1 MIEGDDNQTV
11 IIDPGLPSTAA
22 LSIDLITRLG
32 RSSTELHSMATHGH
46 SDHVGGLPMMRQ
58 RLGSATHLPGLCESY
73 LQGTKPR
80 AFGSDAAL
88 RFLPIFGQQPFSG
101 TALRE
106 FVGGSTKIGFGGQA
120 EQFQFPYEPT
130 GFLQD
135 GDRVPGGKEWEVI
148 ASPGHADEAV
158 SYFHADSG
166 TLLSGDAVVTLDG
179 EAWFNPE
186 WVDETACRQ
195 TEERLRSL
203 DVNYLLPG
211 HGLPIWGNPWKQAKS
226 FKDQP
231 QGRGGLARCSRR
243 FGGWDSL

>member
-1 MIEGDDNQTV
+1 MEGDDNQTV
-11 IIDPGLPSTAA
+11 IIDPGLPTTADM
-22 LSIDLITRLG
+22 SIELITRLG
-32 RSSTELHSMATHGH
+32 RTSTQLHSMATHGH
-46 SDHVGGLPMMRQ
+46 SDHVGGLPMMRR

-80 AFGSDAAL
+80 AFATDAAL

-101 TALRE
+101 TALAE
-106 FVGGSTKIGFGGQA
+106 FIGGSTKIGFGGQA

-135 GDRVPGGKEWEVI
+135 GDRVPGASEWEVI

-179 EAWFNPE
+179 AAWFNPE
-186 WVDETACRQ
+186 WVDETACRH

-211 HGLPIWGNPWKQAKS
+211 HGLPISGNPWKQAKS